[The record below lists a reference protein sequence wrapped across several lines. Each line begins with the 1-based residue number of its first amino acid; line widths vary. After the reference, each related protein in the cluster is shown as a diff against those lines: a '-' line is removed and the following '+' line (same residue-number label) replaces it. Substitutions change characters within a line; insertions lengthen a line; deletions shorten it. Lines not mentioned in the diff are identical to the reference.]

1 MKIFNRLA
9 AITASLLITANSALI
24 QQNYFSELNS
34 KAAYDS
40 CIVENLN
47 RGISAINTGSGMLIS
62 WRFLANDP
70 DNATFNLYRDD
81 KLIYTS
87 NSNESTCYFDN
98 TGSASSI
105 YRIDTLNGSELI
117 SSKKCSLTSNT
128 NYFDI
133 PLNIPAAS
141 NCTYTAGDC
150 SVGDVDGDGTYEI
163 FVKWDPSNA
172 KDNSQSGETGNVYID
187 CYTLTGKQLWR
198 IDLGQNIRA

>member
-24 QQNYFSELNS
+24 QQNYFSEINS

-87 NSNESTCYFDN
+87 NSNESTCYFDS
-98 TGSASSI
+98 TGSASS
-105 YRIDTLNGSELI
+105 
-117 SSKKCSLTSNT
+117 TSPP
-128 NYFDI
+128 DK
-133 PLNIPAAS
+133 
-141 NCTYTAGDC
+141 
-150 SVGDVDGDGTYEI
+150 V
-163 FVKWDPSNA
+163 
-172 KDNSQSGETGNVYID
+172 
-187 CYTLTGKQLWR
+187 
-198 IDLGQNIRA
+198 